1 MKYQQAHAL
10 SLLYYLRLLV
20 VLHGHGDDIEADDYR
35 DEQVQ
40 ILAGAHLVDEK
51 PCR

>member
-1 MKYQQAHAL
+1 MKYQQVHAL
-10 SLLYYLRLLV
+10 SLLNYLRLLV
-20 VLHGHGDDIEADDYR
+20 VLHGHGDDVEPDDNR

-40 ILAGAHLVDEK
+40 IVAGAHLVDEK